1 MQGTIFDIK
10 RFAVHDGP
18 GIRTTVFL
26 KGCPLRCLWC
36 HNPESWKPEPES
48 AEREIRLD
56 DRLYREKEIIGRK
69 VTVNDLMKELEK
81 ERLVMEE
88 SQGGVTF
95 SGGEPLMQPRFLLE
109 MLKACQENAFHTAV
123 DTSGFALQEDL
134 LRIMPFTS
142 LFLFDLKMMDM
153 RKHEQFT
160 GADNQLI
167 LDNFRWLMQ
176 QGKPVRVRIPV
187 VAGYTA
193 TRDNLTATLEFLTP
207 YAENLEQ
214 VDLLPYHRIG
224 MHKYDK
230 LGICCEM
237 PGESGK
243 PDSQEM
249 DEIYSL
255 FNSNGHKVTIG
266 G

>member
-36 HNPESWKPEPES
+36 HNPESWRPEPEF

-56 DRLYREKEIIGRK
+56 DRLFREKEIIGRK

-95 SGGEPLMQPRFLLE
+95 SGGEPLMQALFLME
-109 MLKACQENAFHTAV
+109 MLKACQDDGFHTAV

-134 LRIMPFTS
+134 ERILPFTS
-142 LFLFDLKMMDM
+142 LFLFDLKMMDN

-167 LDNFRWLMQ
+167 LNNFSWLLQ

-193 TRDNLTATLEFLTP
+193 TSDNLAATLEFLAP
-207 YAENLEQ
+207 YAEKMEQ
-214 VDLLPYHRIG
+214 VDLLPFHRIG

-230 LGICCEM
+230 LQIPCGM
-237 PGESGK
+237 PGEEGK
-243 PDSQEM
+243 LPETILQEWKTSFKQKG
-249 DEIYSL
+249 I
-255 FNSNGHKVTIG
+255 KVTFG